1 MRFNL
6 PERQEP
12 QHGRM
17 ANCVLSSNPTV
28 RVFCIEFTNVARLG
42 KGLEADSKPGANAHK
57 TPRTAVLAD
66 EYITRFELFERML
79 NEIFIHRVAC
89 A

>member
-6 PERQEP
+6 AERREP

-57 TPRTAVLAD
+57 TPRSAVLAD
-66 EYITRFELFERML
+66 EYNTGFELFERML
-79 NEIFIHRVAC
+79 NEIFIHRIAC